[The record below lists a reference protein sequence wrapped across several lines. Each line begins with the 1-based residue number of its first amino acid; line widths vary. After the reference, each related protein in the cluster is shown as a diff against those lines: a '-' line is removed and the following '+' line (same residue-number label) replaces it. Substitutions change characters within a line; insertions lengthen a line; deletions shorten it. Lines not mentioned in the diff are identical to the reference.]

1 MNSTFHKS
9 PKNALTYYFL
19 TAGLSFIIEIIIY
32 AILFYLWYQFNWWH
46 FIIYIYIVLWIV
58 SLIRLISSPLLKY
71 NYLFYR
77 IQNNVIEVKS
87 TFFFKHQDIS
97 KIERLQFLQIN
108 TNPLARK
115 FKINEITFVSAGHSF
130 ELPFVSE
137 EEAEFIQEQ
146 IFSQLRGAEYD
157 V

>member
-1 MNSTFHKS
+1 MNSKFHKS

-32 AILFYLWYQFNWWH
+32 AILFIFGINLIGGT

-87 TFFFKHQDIS
+87 TFSLNI
-97 KIERLQFLQIN
+97 KIFLKLKDYN
-108 TNPLARK
+108 FTNK
-115 FKINEITFVSAGHSF
+115 
-130 ELPFVSE
+130 
-137 EEAEFIQEQ
+137 
-146 IFSQLRGAEYD
+146 Y
-157 V
+157 